1 MVPGHPPCALCSLIF
16 FVFIL
21 RPIVL
26 TCPNLQFRSNP
37 LLRLSEFALLLPLQL
52 LPFLP
57 RPSRVCNWPF
67 FLNLLRCAVVKVRF
81 ALSSDQTLKTIQS
94 FKRVLSFSESYAV
107 VHFRAF
113 FCVNF
118 VFCRTLHVSISSPYR
133 PQVRRPCFHFRC
145 LPRKEVIQPHLP
157 IRLPCYDFTPVI
169 GLALGG

>member
-1 MVPGHPPCALCSLIF
+1 M
-16 FVFIL
+16 L
-21 RPIVL
+21 R

-107 VHFRAF
+107 VHFRAS

-118 VFCRTLHVSISSPYR
+118 FPADSSTNPLR
-133 PQVRRPCFHFRC
+133 SP
-145 LPRKEVIQPHLP
+145 LP
-157 IRLPCYDFTPVI
+157 IPASLS
-169 GLALGG
+169 LAAMDGCSMGAVSRIIDSDGSPIDLRFGVRVSTSAVSLERR